1 MLLNNVYSV
10 IRCAKLQIDRASL
23 RKLEKENM
31 KIKGA
36 YHHIHLLS
44 ENPQVATQWYVQNL
58 DGEIEG
64 QFDVRGSIHIR
75 IRIGEAQLIIRGLG
89 PGETA
94 VKHGDAKLVGIDHFA
109 LVPNDIEALE
119 CQLKENGVK
128 IVKPIFTT
136 TTGGRAFFIEGPDGV
151 LIEIVEN

>member
-1 MLLNNVYSV
+1 
-10 IRCAKLQIDRASL
+10 
-23 RKLEKENM
+23 M

-44 ENPQVATQWYVQNL
+44 ENPEVATRWYVQNL
-58 DGEIEG
+58 DGQIKE

-89 PGETA
+89 PGESV
-94 VKHGDAKLVGIDHFA
+94 VKPGKDKLLGIDHFA
-109 LVPNDIEALE
+109 LVPNDIEVLMS
-119 CQLKENGVK
+119 QLKENGVK

-136 TTGGRAFFIEGPDGV
+136 TAGGQAFFIEGPDGV
-151 LIEIVEN
+151 LIEIIEN